1 MRNEQSKITWGKKRR
16 GRSLKVLVVV
26 MPDTVVHPR
35 AVVVHLEHALPAHP
49 TQMTIKTTRFK
60 ITKKKNRNAVYVD
73 APWSRGKVSERL
85 RKRERRNI

>member
-60 ITKKKNRNAVYVD
+60 ITKKKTEMPSMLMRPGPGARSQKD
-73 APWSRGKVSERL
+73 
-85 RKRERRNI
+85 